1 MGTPVINPEAVRVGD
16 QLRSKPVGSRD
27 WFIGEVVEV
36 GPERVILRDAERR
49 RYVRD
54 WNEVET
60 VK

>member
-1 MGTPVINPEAVRVGD
+1 MPGPIVNPESVHVGD
-16 QLRSKPVGSRD
+16 QLRSKPVGSKD

-36 GPERVILRDAERR
+36 GPDRVILRDAERR

-54 WNEVET
+54 WDEVET

>member
-1 MGTPVINPEAVRVGD
+1 MSAIINPEAVRVGD

-27 WFIGEVVEV
+27 WFIGEVVEA

-60 VK
+60 VE